1 MKKIRYIIILAMA
14 ALVIQSCKKTK
25 ETFEAPY
32 GDGKPPLGVSLSRD
46 ALPSPSS
53 GAVGAEITFKATGL
67 LPYKDKLKFMFN
79 GEEGQ
84 ITEVTATGIKVKVPP
99 FGSSGITSIAIDDQL
114 VLGPL
119 FKVNGLI
126 NIDPSFRATLGANNF
141 VSQIFPLA
149 DGRNLV
155 IGRFTNYDNK
165 GIITPLNRIV
175 RTSSDGEFDRTFRTG
190 KAANGALARV
200 MQINSKFIIAGG
212 FSGYNQRTDNISN
225 ITSLGVDGS
234 VDTIGIK
241 VYRRPTQKD
250 TSRDT
255 TKYFPKFNGGTNE
268 FINRVYNHQNK
279 ILATGNFRYYVHRTY
294 QKPNHDFTKDTV
306 IVDSTEIRQ
315 VLRFNLDGSLDKT
328 FRFNV
333 AANKGLPAAN
343 GPIDS
348 YMHTDA
354 ALIEKLVVFGSFTT
368 FDQTPAGRIVRLN
381 ANGGID
387 NTFKAGLGADNGI
400 SSLTYNTVTK
410 KYLITGVFRTY
421 NGKPVISM
429 ALLNQDG
436 SLDESFVP
444 KVFEGGYPAF
454 ARQLDDG
461 LIVVSG
467 GFKKYNKVTRN
478 GFMVLNSK
486 GDLAGNYNTTGPFSG
501 GLSDI
506 IETKSADGKRALYL
520 IGGFDKFDNQP
531 VNNIIRV
538 TIE

>member
-1 MKKIRYIIILAMA
+1 MKKIKYIIIFALA
-14 ALVIQSCKKTK
+14 ALVIQSCKKAQ
-25 ETFEAPY
+25 ESFEAPY
-32 GDGKPPLGVSLSRD
+32 ADGKPPLGVTLNRD
-46 ALPSPSS
+46 AIPSPAS
-53 GAVGAEITFKATGL
+53 GAVGTEITFKAAGL
-67 LPYKDKLKFMFN
+67 IPFKDKLKFMFN

-84 ITEVTATGIKVKVPP
+84 ITEVTATSIKVKVPP

-126 NIDPSFRATLGANNF
+126 NIDPSFRATLGANNY

-155 IGRFTNYDNK
+155 VGRFTNYDNK
-165 GIITPLNRIV
+165 GIVTPLNRIV

-190 KAANGALARV
+190 KAANGGLSRV
-200 MQINSKFIIAGG
+200 MQINGKFIIAGG
-212 FSGYNQRTDNISN
+212 FGGYNQRTDNISN

-234 VDTIGIK
+234 VDTIAIK
-241 VYRRPTQKD
+241 VYRRPTSKD

-255 TKYFPKFNGGTNE
+255 TKYFPKFNGGTND

-279 ILATGNFRYYVHRTY
+279 ILATGNFRYYVRRIY
-294 QKPNHDFTKDTV
+294 KKPNHDFTRDTV

-333 AANKGLPAAN
+333 AANKGLQAAN

-354 ALIEKLVVFGSFTT
+354 GQLEKLVVFGSFTT
-368 FDQTPAGRIVRLN
+368 FDQKPAGRVVRLN
-381 ANGGID
+381 VDGSID
-387 NTFKAGLGADNGI
+387 NTFNAGTGADNGI
-400 SSLTYNTVTK
+400 SSLTYNRVTK
-410 KYLITGVFRTY
+410 KYLITGLFRTY
-421 NGKPVISM
+421 NGKPAISM
-429 ALLNQDG
+429 ALLNENG
-436 SLDESFVP
+436 SLDESFAP
-444 KVFEGGYPAF
+444 KIFDGGYPGF

-467 GFKKYNKVTRN
+467 GFKKYANVTRN
-478 GFMVLNSK
+478 GFMILNSK
-486 GDLAGNYNTTGPFSG
+486 GELAGNYNTTGPFSG

-520 IGGFDKFDNQP
+520 IGGFDRFDNLP